1 MQSTDTSLTSF
12 LATCRVISGI
22 PYDYWTQYI
31 DIYNTFWEIGGTAV
45 ASGFVISW
53 LFLLFKFLISEQES
67 HHSMD
72 KVVVGS
78 LVGALLISVTTIL
91 SLVTVS
97 GLSALFDVSFTGFST
112 MSFVLSVGF
121 AVEYSVHVVA
131 RWLRAP
137 QHLTMTM
144 DRVEYT
150 MSFLTLP
157 TFMAFV
163 SSTIGVACLAFT
175 AFEFNKVFFFR
186 PLIIVMFV
194 TYFYGCWWLPVCLS
208 LLDFDHV
215 QLGTTVVETVVSAT
229 GKEVEGHHHD
239 DSEEVDE
246 V

>member
-1 MQSTDTSLTSF
+1 MLSSVPLF
-12 LATCRVISGI
+12 CPSGI

-31 DIYNTFWEIGGTAV
+31 DIYNTFWEIGGTSV
-45 ASGFVISW
+45 ASGFGISF
-53 LFLLFKFLISEQES
+53 LFLLFKFVVSEKAS
-67 HHSMD
+67 NHSMD
-72 KVVVGS
+72 KVLVGS
-78 LVGALLISVTTIL
+78 FVGALLISITTIL

-137 QHLTMTM
+137 QHLSTSM
-144 DRVEYT
+144 DRVEYA
-150 MSFLTLP
+150 MNFLTLP

-175 AFEFNKVFFFR
+175 DFSFNKTFFFK

-208 LLDFDHV
+208 ILDFDQV
-215 QLGTTVVETVVSAT
+215 KLGTMADRDDDGEHHSAT
-229 GKEVEGHHHD
+229 GKDLEDMHND
-239 DSEEVDE
+239 DSEEAEE
-246 V
+246 VHEA